1 MGVSLRHVLEQGPM
15 LRTLGRTAVTAM
27 TRLQTGR
34 AKPTVPSPWI
44 SAEVAAPSPELVR
57 AFVKT
62 VGGDAA
68 SYRDELPPHLFP
80 QWALPVASRAL
91 AGVPYPLTR
100 VLNAGCR
107 IERRAP
113 LHFGE
118 RLQVRARLESIDDDG
133 ARAILT
139 TRIVTGTARA
149 PDALVTDVH
158 AYVPLARNGRASG
171 PPAERRS
178 PPPEVPVAA
187 RELAYVRLRADAG
200 LDFAK
205 LTGDFNPI
213 HWSVAYARAAGFP
226 STILHGFGTFAIAV
240 EAMVRRVLSGQ
251 VSALRGVEA
260 RFRKPLVLPARV
272 GVYATDV
279 RDGAGSLYVGP
290 APGAAA
296 HLVATFEVQGEL
308 ER

>member
-1 MGVSLRHVLEQGPM
+1 V
-15 LRTLGRTAVTAM
+15 TAVTWR
-27 TRLQTGR
+27 TTGR
-34 AKPTVPSPWI
+34 AKATVPSPWI
-44 SAEVAAPSPELVR
+44 SAEVAAPSLELVR
-57 AFVKT
+57 AFVKN

-80 QWALPVASRAL
+80 QWALPIASRAL

-113 LHFGE
+113 LHVGE

-139 TRIVTGTARA
+139 TRIVTGTERA
-149 PDALVTDVH
+149 PEALVTDVH
-158 AYVPLARNGRASG
+158 AFVPLARNGGASG
-171 PPAERRS
+171 APAERRS
-178 PPPEVPVAA
+178 PPEVPVAA

-213 HWSVAYARAAGFP
+213 HWSAAYARAAGFP
-226 STILHGFGTFAIAV
+226 SPILHGFGTFAIAV
-240 EAMVRRVLSGQ
+240 EALVRRVLSGR
-251 VSALRGVEA
+251 VSGLRGIEA

-272 GVYATDV
+272 GVYVTEV
-279 RDGAGSLYVGP
+279 RDGAGSLFVGP
-290 APGAAA
+290 AAGAAA
-296 HLVATFEVQGEL
+296 HLVATFEVQGEP